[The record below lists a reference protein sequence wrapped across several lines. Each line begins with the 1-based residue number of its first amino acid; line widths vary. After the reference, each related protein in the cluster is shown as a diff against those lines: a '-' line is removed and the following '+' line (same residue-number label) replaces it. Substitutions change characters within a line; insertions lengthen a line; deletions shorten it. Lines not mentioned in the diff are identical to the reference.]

1 MARSTPTAESVFQ
14 RLVRR
19 VGISVVAP
27 LLLLAALP
35 VTIHILQK
43 PDLGLAVHRLEIRA
57 VDPGGPAAATGL
69 QPGDRVVALDGEP
82 LVDMI
87 DWHTARAGRYDLAPR
102 HLTVQRGDQRSTVA
116 VAPQPPSH
124 AHMVYG
130 LSIWLAG
137 LAFLMIGTWV
147 FARRH
152 DAVAR
157 NFFWLCVIFA
167 FFLCDVPDLPSH
179 AYQQVKQML
188 REVLQYLW
196 PVYFLRFFLMFPATG
211 PATGPVTAGRGGRL
225 LFLPATALIIVTFLA
240 RLAGVAEGSFTA
252 TSLEAAA
259 AIHFLGFFLAGL
271 VVFARKVLRRD
282 RPILHTKLRLILLG
296 VILGVVPFLVT
307 AAVGAGALSAFPHW
321 EYLGFS
327 LLLVPVSFGVAIMRY
342 GALDTAFVVRA
353 SLIYGLLTV
362 LILAAYFAG
371 VGILGTLLARFY
383 QVSALPLLVVLIAAC
398 SLAVL
403 PLRRHVQSWVDAA
416 FYPSRR
422 ANREATASLGRDL
435 AGTVE
440 AADAHAMLLDRLH
453 HLYRPRRLSLYL
465 RDPEGGDEPDLP
477 EVGHRPEPAP
487 AAPDLATDGPLVR
500 FLAVLRRPVFTEE
513 FEDWI
518 CRPGGCPDGQTPAP
532 PGIQLLVPLI
542 SGNRLL
548 GALAF
553 GPKTSGALYSQE
565 DLANL
570 ATLALQTAPVL
581 HSLQLMEDGLRRR
594 QLETEL
600 AVARDIQAQ
609 LLPTG
614 ELVAPR
620 LRLMGRNEPCRQ
632 VGGDYYDYF
641 VLQPDQQVGFCIA
654 DVAGKGIPAALLMTT
669 LRVTFRE
676 LARTGAAPEEVIAEL
691 DRRIGEVLSPGRF
704 VCFFYG
710 VVDLPSGVLT
720 YCNAGMEPPLLQRLG
735 GRQETLQRGGPI
747 LGIQAGVPYRRG
759 TVRLEPGDLIVGF
772 TDGIT
777 EQTSPDGSEF
787 FEIERVQ
794 AMVAAAGDGAPPALC
809 REVFAQVSRFGGP
822 AASDDRTVIV
832 LQYQ

>member
-1 MARSTPTAESVFQ
+1 MARSAPTAESVFQ

-19 VGISVVAP
+19 VALSVVAP

-35 VTIHILQK
+35 MTIHILKK

-57 VDPGGPAAATGL
+57 VDPGGPAATAGL
-69 QPGDRVVALDGEP
+69 RPGDQVLALDGQP
-82 LVDMI
+82 VTDMI
-87 DWHTARAGRYDLAPR
+87 AWHTLRAGRYDLSPR
-102 HLTVQRGDQRSTVA
+102 HLAVQRGDQRLTA
-116 VAPQPPSH
+116 TLQPRPPGH
-124 AHMVYG
+124 AHMVYN

-147 FARRH
+147 HARRH

-179 AYQQVKQML
+179 AYQQVKQVL
-188 REVLQYLW
+188 RELLQYLW

-211 PATGPVTAGRGGRL
+211 PVTAGRGGRL
-225 LFLPATALIIVTFLA
+225 LFLPATVLITVTILA
-240 RLAGVAEGSFTA
+240 RMTGVQEGSLTA
-252 TSLEAAA
+252 SVLEAAA

-271 VVFARKVLRRD
+271 AVFARKVLRRD

-296 VILGVVPFLVT
+296 VILGVIPFLIT
-307 AAVGAGALSAFPHW
+307 AAVGAGALPAFPRW

-362 LILAAYFAG
+362 LVLAAYFAG

-383 QVSALPLLVVLIAAC
+383 QVSALPLLVALIAAC

-403 PLRRHVQSWVDAA
+403 PLRRHVQGWVDAA

-422 ANREATASLGRDL
+422 ANREATDALGRDL
-435 AGTVE
+435 AGTVD
-440 AADAHAMLLDRLH
+440 ASAAHAMLLDRLH
-453 HLYRPRRLSLYL
+453 ELYRPRRLSLYL
-465 RDPEGGDEPDLP
+465 RAQDGGEEPDLP
-477 EVGHRPEPAP
+477 EVGRRPEPAP
-487 AAPDLATDGPLVR
+487 ASPDLASDDPLVR
-500 FLAVLRRPVFTEE
+500 FLDALRRPVFTEE
-513 FEDWI
+513 FEDWV
-518 CRPGGCPDGQTPAP
+518 CRPGGCPEGRAPAP
-532 PGIQLLVPLI
+532 PGIQLLVPLV

-548 GALAF
+548 GALSF

-565 DLANL
+565 DLSNL
-570 ATLALQTAPVL
+570 AGLALQTAPVL

-609 LLPTG
+609 LLPTE

-620 LRLMGRNEPCRQ
+620 LRLIGRNEPCRQ

-641 VLQPDQQVGFCIA
+641 HLQPERQVGFCIA

-676 LARTGAAPEEVIAEL
+676 LARTGAPPEEVITEL

-710 VVDLPSGVLT
+710 VVDLQAGVLT
-720 YCNAGMEPPLLQRLG
+720 YCNAGMEPPLLQRRG
-735 GRQETLQRGGPI
+735 GRQETLHRGGPI

-759 TVRLEPGDLIVGF
+759 TVRLQRGDIIVGF

-777 EQTSPDGSEF
+777 EQTSPDGAEF

-822 AASDDRTVIV
+822 DASDDRTVIV
-832 LQYQ
+832 LQYH